1 MSKIETLGDDIFAL
15 LQSQKRLTPEEVAE
29 KMSSFGMAQGMLLNR
44 ALTERDGE
52 RKPKVIYASELG
64 KRCKR
69 QLWYRHNTPSLSEP
83 LPSKTKFKFLYG
95 DMIEEAVL
103 TLAEQAG
110 HDVQGRQMVV
120 EHTHPSGW
128 RVRGRQDAVIDGVLV
143 DVKSSSPF
151 GMKKFAEGLDDK
163 NDTFGYRQQLS
174 FYNGVSFPN
183 YERQGFVAVDK
194 QNGDIEW
201 HESPWISTKV
211 DMEESIEA
219 IESPKEPVRINDAE
233 VDSTFR
239 NKKLSTECSYC
250 PYKRV
255 CWRSE
260 NGGRGLLFAGYSNQP
275 VWLTY
280 VRKTPAV
287 PVHYQAAP
295 TNAEELIR
303 KVSINETKDIAS

>member
-29 KMSSFGMAQGMLLNR
+29 KMGAFGAAQGMLLNR

-52 RKPKVIYASELG
+52 RKHMTIYASELG

-69 QLWYRHNTPSLSEP
+69 QLWYAHNTPMLAEP
-83 LPSKTKFKFLYG
+83 LPPKTKFKFMYG

-110 HDVQGRQMVV
+110 HKVEDRQKIV

-128 RVRGRQDAVIDGVLV
+128 KVRGRQDAVIDGVLV

-151 GMKKFAEGLDDK
+151 GMKKFAEGLNDT

-174 FYNGVSFPN
+174 FYNGVSFPD
-183 YERQGFVAVDK
+183 YKRQGFVAVDK

-201 HESPWISTKV
+201 HESPWISTKESL
-211 DMEESIEA
+211 EEAIEA
-219 IESPKEPVRINDAE
+219 IEDSLEPSRVANAEEDA
-233 VDSTFR
+233 SFR
-239 NKKLSTECSYC
+239 NRKLTTECSYC
-250 PYKRV
+250 PFKRV
-255 CWRSE
+255 CFRHS
-260 NGGRGLLFAGYSNQP
+260 NSGKGLLMAAYSNQP
-275 VWLTY
+275 VWLT
-280 VRKTPAV
+280 VVHKAPAV
-287 PVHYQAAP
+287 PVHWQPAP
-295 TNAEELIR
+295 ANAEEVIR
-303 KVSINETKDIAS
+303 KVSDEKASYSRT